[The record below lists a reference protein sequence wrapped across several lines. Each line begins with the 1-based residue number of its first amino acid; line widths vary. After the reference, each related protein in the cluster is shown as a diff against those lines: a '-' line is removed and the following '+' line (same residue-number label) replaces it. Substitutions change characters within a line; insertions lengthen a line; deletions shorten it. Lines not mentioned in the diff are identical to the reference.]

1 MPDTIT
7 ATPDAAQR
15 AGAYIASLR
24 AALGSR
30 DAMEVLREMP
40 AELERAI
47 ADLSPA
53 ALNTREAPGKWS
65 VNQVVQHLADA
76 ELVSAYRYRMTLT
89 HERPLLIG
97 YDQDLW
103 ADRLRYDEADVHAAL
118 DTLVALRVGTLRLL
132 ERASPRD
139 LLRAGVHSERGEES
153 VADMVANHAGH
164 DIVHLRQIARIRRA
178 VGGAASP
185 DR

>member
-1 MPDTIT
+1 MPEAIT
-7 ATPDAAQR
+7 AAPDAAHGV
-15 AGAYIASLR
+15 GAYIASLR

-30 DAMEVLREMP
+30 DPLAVLREIP

-65 VNQVVQHLADA
+65 VNQVVQHLADS

-89 HERPLLIG
+89 HDRPALIG

-103 ADRLRYDEADVHAAL
+103 ADRLRYDEADAHAAL

-132 ERASPRD
+132 ERASPKDFVRV
-139 LLRAGVHSERGEES
+139 GVHSERGEES
-153 VADMVANHAGH
+153 VADMVTNHAGH
-164 DIVHLRQIARIRRA
+164 DIVHLRQIARIRQA
-178 VGGAASP
+178 VGGATP
-185 DR
+185 RQR

>member
-1 MPDTIT
+1 MPETVT
-7 ATPDAAQR
+7 AAPDRAQQAA
-15 AGAYIASLR
+15 AYIASLR

-47 ADLSPA
+47 ADLWPA
-53 ALNTREAPGKWS
+53 ALNSREAPGKWS

-89 HERPLLIG
+89 HDRPMLIG

-132 ERASPRD
+132 ERASPGD
-139 LLRAGVHSERGEES
+139 LERVGVHSERGEES
-153 VADMVANHAGH
+153 VADMMANHAGH
-164 DIVHLRQIARIRRA
+164 DLVHLRQIARIRRA
-178 VGGAASP
+178 LGGAAP
-185 DR
+185 RER